1 MFPTV
6 LFTPAGRSSG
16 RSAFPVHIP
25 GDMAYEIE
33 VDADA
38 DVLPTTH
45 ACVGLVRIILFVHFW
60 SLSALTICTHH
71 TQGQITL
78 PSATS
83 KAALKHKL
91 DWALDAG
98 QSFEYR

>member
-1 MFPTV
+1 MD
-6 LFTPAGRSSG
+6 
-16 RSAFPVHIP
+16 IP
-25 GDMAYEIE
+25 DDMAYEIE

-45 ACVGLVRIILFVHFW
+45 ACIGLVRYFICSF
-60 SLSALTICTHH
+60 LSALTHH

>member
-1 MFPTV
+1 MD
-6 LFTPAGRSSG
+6 
-16 RSAFPVHIP
+16 IP
-25 GDMAYEIE
+25 DDMAYEIE

-45 ACVGLVRIILFVHFW
+45 ACIGLVRCFVCSFLVVI
-60 SLSALTICTHH
+60 STYLCTYH

-98 QSFEYR
+98 QSFEFR